1 MCKMT
6 KKSAISIFRSCGI
19 AVLLLAAAFSL
30 FADGAVS
37 SDLAIE
43 RITPEKI
50 KLMPMTKDFRNYFLF
65 QSIENETNI
74 IIGDFV
80 GAEKKIVIIQ
90 DAGADNVIDSV
101 FEYYPETGKNIRP
114 SKTTSEIF
122 TELAAMKKDIISGK
136 AFTDNYAYKMRSL
149 PSLVEKLKKGS
160 DIYKYSH
167 GYTVK
172 LYDPDKPSTIMS
184 EFFFGRKD
192 GTYDLIFK
200 TNYYK
205 LYDTVIVPP
214 MQYSV
219 YCERSTDPIVKE
231 TVEQLIKMVER

>member
-1 MCKMT
+1 M
-6 KKSAISIFRSCGI
+6 KKCSVVSRLLSVLTIILLFVAVFSVYADTSA
-19 AVLLLAAAFSL
+19 
-30 FADGAVS
+30 S
-37 SDLAIE
+37 SDLALE
-43 RITPEKI
+43 KLTPEKVR
-50 KLMPMTKDFRNYFLF
+50 LLPVTKDFRNYFLL
-65 QSIENETNI
+65 QSIENETSI

-80 GAEKKIVIIQ
+80 GAEKKIVVLQ
-90 DAGADNVIDSV
+90 DAGADNTIDSV
-101 FEYYPETGKNIRP
+101 YEYYPELQKNTRP
-114 SKTTSEIF
+114 QKTTSDLFSEM
-122 TELAAMKKDIISGK
+122 AAMKREIISGK

-160 DIYKYSH
+160 DIYKYRH

-192 GTYDLIFK
+192 GAYDLIFK

-205 LYDTVIVPP
+205 LYNTVITPP

-219 YCERSTDPIVKE
+219 YCERSTDPIIKE
-231 TVEQLIKMVER
+231 TVEQLIKIVER

>member
-1 MCKMT
+1 MKT
-6 KKSAISIFRSCGI
+6 KSVIKKLFPGGFT
-19 AVLLLAAAFSL
+19 LLLLIAAIAL
-30 FADGAVS
+30 FADGSVS
-37 SDLAIE
+37 SDLAID

-50 KLMPMTKDFRNYFLF
+50 KLMPVTRDFRNYFLL
-65 QSIENETNI
+65 QAIEDETNI

-90 DAGADNVIDSV
+90 DSGVDGTIDSV
-101 FEYYPETGKNIRP
+101 IEYYPELSKTIRP
-114 SKTTSEIF
+114 EKTTSDLF
-122 TELAAMKKDIISGK
+122 TEMTTLKKDIISGK
-136 AFTDNYAYKMRSL
+136 SFSDNYAYKMRSL

-160 DIYKYSH
+160 DIFKYRH

-192 GTYDLIFK
+192 GAYDLIFK

-205 LYDTVIVPP
+205 LYNTVIVPP

-219 YCERSTDPIVKE
+219 YCEKSTDPVVKD
-231 TVEQLIKMVER
+231 TVEQLIKIVER